1 MNTNN
6 ILKQDENSI
15 NQINQELSQF
25 KVFLFC
31 FKENTILSQEHQ
43 IFNSD
48 SCFYNYLLRK
58 ENIKLKSKFIDEFS
72 INFISFLSLFTLEDL
87 LLMSIENEKEEG
99 YFEYS
104 NLPLSSMTFLFRNIT
119 ENEIHKRTNLIFQ
132 KSNEMKE
139 KYLISEK
146 KVCSIPKV
154 NLKNLKISS
163 LFNEIKKSASK
174 ILKNNIKESL
184 ENKVGVSM
192 DKVNKIRKAYKNP
205 FKYIKK
211 NVAKETNNL
220 NKNKGN
226 VCANISSNNQSTL
239 NENTL
244 ESSYHYT
251 GNSYNI
257 PNSIPSDN
265 DKNKI
270 KVDNLE
276 IENKTNVDLNENLPY
291 YKRLFYMVLGKN
303 NKTKHEE
310 VKISSEEYI
319 DFLERIFNKLKED
332 PLMYMVYRKGALPF
346 FETKLYLYEDDLNK
360 GEISKIEYDFQVFS
374 LFIIFFY
381 STITYFTNL
390 NGRIYL
396 DEIDNIGIDFYL
408 SDFKIKKLAS
418 ELNYQIHLKIKNYDE
433 GKGVFKQDN
442 RKEKLFNSDY
452 LKQVNSLPIEVTLS
466 KTKLSPINT
475 ISQYDDPNLHPPCNE
490 YTNEV
495 VFYKYYRQYD
505 RNDNLIYDDYTEFNQ
520 SSNYSLTN
528 NFNNTKLDN
537 KKNES
542 SQYFFRFIDKTRFA
556 IYELNKVL
564 SIEGLNEY
572 YLKEDDS
579 TFKKLLKRHYI
590 NHNFNAFKK
599 EYSMEN
605 LIKTYLSIEMDEKV
619 LILNGRFRN
628 LLGEEIGFYFLW
640 ISHLIHY
647 LHFPAII
654 GVFIVISFF
663 ILNIIFPI
671 EFLYE
676 NYIDFLF
683 QIPFTIFI
691 IYWSKSYSE
700 SWIDI
705 EKVYLYKWGVE
716 DQQDFDTLTSDF
728 SLADNYNVNED
739 DEDENDNKES
749 KFVKENINE
758 IEKSSKIIQ
767 GNKKT
772 KLIYEKFLN
781 LKLPVQ
787 IKDNFKTVTSYLIT
801 FLLLL
806 LVIVSNNSVF
816 YLENFI
822 NSNFKNIINT
832 VSSTLLSYIYPF
844 SLYII
849 RQINTFI
856 YYYVTEKMTSIENN
870 NQSESSKRQS
880 LLVKS
885 VLFQIFNYYYNLYYI
900 LFIKSNSPEKCYLSN
915 CKLDLERQVIVILLS
930 SILNDIISS
939 LLIIIFNKERL
950 IRKTYDY
957 TNADMEFIDI
967 MLNFGYV
974 IQFGGSSPICFVLC
988 LFLTI
993 ISRLTDSLRFSYY
1006 EHVNFVSL
1014 SKGIGS
1020 FSTILNVLVTLGVII
1035 NLSVNLICDNRIR
1048 SLFNIEYRIGFLVCS
1063 EMIIVIILIFTEM
1076 SKLPIWFKYRNVI
1089 KGEIIKK
1096 INMDY

>member
-1 MNTNN
+1 MSDNN
-6 ILKQDENSI
+6 VLEQDENSI
-15 NQINQELSQF
+15 DKINLELSQF
-25 KVFLFC
+25 KIFLFC
-31 FKENTILSQEHQ
+31 FKENSIPSQETQ
-43 IFNSD
+43 IFNFD
-48 SCFYNYLLRK
+48 SCFYKFLLQK
-58 ENIKLKSKFIDEFS
+58 ENIQLKSKFIDEFS
-72 INFISFLSLFTLEDL
+72 INFISYLSSFTLEDL

-99 YFEYS
+99 YFEDS
-104 NLPLSSMTFLFRNIT
+104 NLLLSSITFLFRNIT
-119 ENEIHKRTNLIFQ
+119 ENEIHKRTNWIFQ
-132 KSNEMKE
+132 KSKEIKE

-174 ILKNNIKESL
+174 ILRNNMKESL
-184 ENKVGVSM
+184 ENNVGVSM
-192 DKVNKIRKAYKNP
+192 DKVYKLRKAYKNP
-205 FKYIKK
+205 LKYIKK

-220 NKNKGN
+220 NKKMGN
-226 VCANISSNNQSTL
+226 VCGNINSNNQSTL
-239 NENTL
+239 NKNTL
-244 ESSYHYT
+244 ESSDFNT

-257 PNSIPSDN
+257 PNSVQSDN
-265 DKNKI
+265 DENKI
-270 KVDNLE
+270 KFNNLE
-276 IENKTNVDLNENLPY
+276 IDSENNKDLNENRSY
-291 YKRLFYMVLGKN
+291 YKRLFDMVLGNN
-303 NKTKHEE
+303 NKIKQEE
-310 VKISSEEYI
+310 IKISSEEYI

-332 PLMYMVYRKGALPF
+332 QLMYMVYRKGALPF
-346 FETKLYLYEDDLNK
+346 FETKLYLYEEDLNK
-360 GEISKIEYDFQVFS
+360 GEISKKEYEFKVFS

-396 DEIDNIGIDFYL
+396 DEIDNIGIDFFL
-408 SDFKIKKLAS
+408 SDFKIKKLAA

-433 GKGVFKQDN
+433 GKGVFKEDN

-452 LKQVNSLPIEVTLS
+452 LKQVNYLPIEVTLS
-466 KTKLSPINT
+466 KTKLSPINN

-490 YTNEV
+490 YINEV

-505 RNDNLIYDDYTEFNQ
+505 RNDNLYDDYIEFNQ
-520 SSNYSLTN
+520 SSNYSLAN
-528 NFNNTKLDN
+528 NFNYKNLDN

-542 SQYFFRFIDKTRFA
+542 NQSFFRFIDKTRFA

-590 NHNFNAFKK
+590 NHNFNSFNK
-599 EYSMEN
+599 EYSIEN

-619 LILNGRFRN
+619 LILNGKFRN

-647 LHFPAII
+647 LHFPAVI

-676 NYIDFLF
+676 NYIDFIF

-705 EKVYLYKWGVE
+705 EKVYIYKWGME
-716 DQQDFDTLTSDF
+716 DQQDFDMLTSDF
-728 SLADNYNVNED
+728 SLADNYNINED
-739 DEDENDNKES
+739 NEEEEEEENNH
-749 KFVKENINE
+749 KENINE
-758 IEKSSKIIQ
+758 IEKSNKTIKV
-767 GNKKT
+767 NKKT

-787 IKDNFKTVTSYLIT
+787 MKDNFKTIASYLIT

-822 NSNFKNIINT
+822 NSNFKNIINR
-832 VSSTLLSYIYPF
+832 VSSNLLLYIYPF

-930 SILNDIISS
+930 SILNDVISS

-1020 FSTILNVLVTLGVII
+1020 FGTILNVLVTLGVII

-1048 SLFNIEYRIGFLVCS
+1048 SLFNIEYRIGFLVCC

-1076 SKLPIWFKYRNVI
+1076 SKLPIWFKYRNEI